1 MSTIKITAP
10 EYCPFC
16 GSPVVKQLKDG
27 AHLYC
32 SNKDC
37 KERLLQ
43 QLNYFVTKQCMN
55 IDGLSEK
62 TLRKLQSAGLV
73 KYWYDLYSLTFDQCV
88 NAGLG
93 NKTSLKIIDEL
104 AKSRTQVPAE
114 NVLMAL
120 GIPMIGKVAAQE
132 LLAEFGS
139 IKEIENAANSVQ
151 VDHSKIVSHGEGY
164 AIMSVIGDAAG
175 QSLIS
180 YFKENK
186 EELQYVYTYLTYT
199 SVSTETVSV
208 SNKLE
213 GMTILATGTLQN
225 FTRDGIKESV
235 IANGGKYAS
244 GVNGK
249 LSFMIVG
256 SAGGSSKIDKAN
268 KLGIKMISEEEY
280 LNLIK

>member
-1 MSTIKITAP
+1 MSTIKILAP
-10 EYCPFC
+10 TVCPYC
-16 GSPVVKQLKDG
+16 GSPVVKQIKDG

-32 SNKDC
+32 SNKNC

-43 QLNYFVTKQCMN
+43 QLNYFVSKQCMN

-62 TLRKLQSAGLV
+62 TLRKLQNVGLV
-73 KYWYDLYSLTFDQCV
+73 NYWYDLYSLTFDSCV

-93 NKTSLKIIDEL
+93 NKTAIKLIDEL
-104 AKSRTQVPAE
+104 QKSRISVPAE

-120 GIPMIGKVAAQE
+120 GIPMIGKVAAHD

-139 IKEIENAANSVQ
+139 IKEIENTVNSIQTDNSNKVN
-151 VDHSKIVSHGEGY
+151 KI
-164 AIMSVIGDAAG
+164 IKVIGEAAA
-175 QSLIS
+175 QNLIS

-186 EELQYVYTYLTYT
+186 EELQYIYTYLNYN
-199 SVSTETVSV
+199 SVVSETVSE

-213 GMTILATGTLQN
+213 GLTILATGTLKN

-244 GVNGK
+244 GVNCK

-256 SAGGSSKIDKAN
+256 AAAGSSKIDKAN

-280 LNLIK
+280 LNIIK

>member
-1 MSTIKITAP
+1 MSIIKISAP
-10 EYCPFC
+10 TVCPFC
-16 GSPVVKQLKDG
+16 GSPVVKQIKDG

-32 SNKDC
+32 SNKNC

-62 TLRKLQSAGLV
+62 TLRKLQDAGLV
-73 KYWYDLYSLTFDQCV
+73 NYWYDLYSLTFDSCV

-93 NKTSLKIIDEL
+93 NKTALKLIDEL
-104 AKSRTQVPAE
+104 QKSRTSVPAE

-120 GIPMIGKVAAQE
+120 GIPMIGKVAAHD

-139 IKEIENAANSVQ
+139 IKEIENAVNSIQADNSNKAN
-151 VDHSKIVSHGEGY
+151 KI
-164 AIMSVIGDAAG
+164 IKVIGEAAA

-186 EELQYVYTYLTYT
+186 EELQYVYTYLTYN
-199 SVSTETVSV
+199 SVASETVSA

-213 GMTILATGTLQN
+213 GLTILATGTLQN
-225 FTRDGIKESV
+225 FTRDGIKESI

-256 SAGGSSKIDKAN
+256 QAAGSSKIDKAN
-268 KLGIKMISEEEY
+268 KLGIKMISENEY

>member
-1 MSTIKITAP
+1 MCIIKISAP
-10 EYCPFC
+10 TVCPFC
-16 GSPVVKQLKDG
+16 GSPVVKQIKDG

-32 SNKDC
+32 SNKNC

-62 TLRKLQSAGLV
+62 TLRKLQDAGLV
-73 KYWYDLYSLTFDQCV
+73 NYWYDLYSLTFDSCV

-93 NKTSLKIIDEL
+93 NKTALKLIDEL
-104 AKSRTQVPAE
+104 HKSRTSVPVE

-120 GIPMIGKVAAQE
+120 GIPMIGKVAAHD

-139 IKEIENAANSVQ
+139 IKEIENTVNSIQTDNSNKVN
-151 VDHSKIVSHGEGY
+151 KI
-164 AIMSVIGDAAG
+164 IKVIGEAAA

-186 EELQYVYTYLTYT
+186 EELQYVYTYLTYNSVT
-199 SVSTETVSV
+199 SETVSA

-213 GMTILATGTLQN
+213 GLTILATGTLQN
-225 FTRDGIKESV
+225 FTRDGIKESI

-256 SAGGSSKIDKAN
+256 QAAGSSKIDKAN
-268 KLGIKMISEEEY
+268 KLGIKMISENEY

>member
-1 MSTIKITAP
+1 MSTIKILAP
-10 EYCPFC
+10 TVCPYC
-16 GSPVVKQLKDG
+16 GSPVVKQIKDG

-32 SNKDC
+32 SNKNC

-43 QLNYFVTKQCMN
+43 QLNYFVSKQCMN

-62 TLRKLQSAGLV
+62 TLRKLQDAGLV
-73 KYWYDLYSLTFDQCV
+73 NYWYDLYSLTFDSCV

-93 NKTSLKIIDEL
+93 NKTSLKLIDEL
-104 AKSRTQVPAE
+104 QKSRTSVPAE

-120 GIPMIGKVAAQE
+120 GIPMIGKVGAQE

-139 IKEIENAANSVQ
+139 IKEIEKAANSV
-151 VDHSKIVSHGEGY
+151 HTKTNEEGHT
-164 AIMSVIGDAAG
+164 IMNVIGDAAT
-175 QSLIS
+175 QSLIT

-186 EELQYVYTYLTYT
+186 EELKYVYTYLTYT
-199 SVSTETVSV
+199 SVVTETVSA

-213 GMTILATGTLQN
+213 GLTILASGTLKN
-225 FTRDGIKESV
+225 FTRDEIKESV

-256 SAGGSSKIDKAN
+256 TAAGSSKIDKAN

>member
-1 MSTIKITAP
+1 MSTIKILAP
-10 EYCPFC
+10 AACPYC

-32 SNKDC
+32 SNKNC

-62 TLRKLQSAGLV
+62 TLRKLQDAGLV
-73 KYWYDLYSLTFDQCV
+73 NHWYDLYSLTFDSCV

-93 NKTSLKIIDEL
+93 NKTALKLIDEL
-104 AKSRTQVPAE
+104 QKSRTSVPAE

-120 GIPMIGKVAAQE
+120 GIPMIGKVAAHD

-139 IKEIENAANSVQ
+139 IKEIENTVNYIQADNSNKVNQ
-151 VDHSKIVSHGEGY
+151 IIK
-164 AIMSVIGDAAG
+164 VIGEAAS

-186 EELQYVYTYLTYT
+186 EELQYVYKYLTYT
-199 SVSTETVSV
+199 SVASETVSA

-213 GMTILATGTLQN
+213 GLTILATGTLQN

-235 IANGGKYAS
+235 IENGGKYAS

-256 SAGGSSKIDKAN
+256 QAAGSSKIDKAN

>member
-1 MSTIKITAP
+1 MSTIKILAP
-10 EYCPFC
+10 TVCPYC
-16 GSPVVKQLKDG
+16 GSPVVKQIKDG
-27 AHLYC
+27 THLYC
-32 SNKDC
+32 SNKNC
-37 KERLLQ
+37 IERLLQ
-43 QLNYFVTKQCMN
+43 QLNYFVSKQCMN

-62 TLRKLQSAGLV
+62 TLRKLQNVGLV
-73 KYWYDLYSLTFDQCV
+73 NYWYDLYSLTFDSCV

-93 NKTSLKIIDEL
+93 NKTAIKLIDEL
-104 AKSRTQVPAE
+104 QKSRISVPAE

-120 GIPMIGKVAAQE
+120 GIPMIGKVAAHD

-139 IKEIENAANSVQ
+139 IKEIENTVNSIQTDNSNKVN
-151 VDHSKIVSHGEGY
+151 KI
-164 AIMSVIGDAAG
+164 IKVIGEAAA
-175 QSLIS
+175 QNLIS

-186 EELQYVYTYLTYT
+186 EELQYVYTYLTYN
-199 SVSTETVSV
+199 SVASETVSA

-213 GMTILATGTLQN
+213 GLTILATGTLQN
-225 FTRDGIKESV
+225 FTRDGIKESI

-256 SAGGSSKIDKAN
+256 QAAGSSKIDKAN
-268 KLGIKMISEEEY
+268 KLGIKMISENEY

>member
-1 MSTIKITAP
+1 MSTIKISAP
-10 EYCPFC
+10 TVCPFC

-32 SNKDC
+32 SNKNC

-62 TLRKLQSAGLV
+62 TLRKLQDAGLV
-73 KYWYDLYSLTFDQCV
+73 NYWYDLYSLTFDSCV

-93 NKTSLKIIDEL
+93 NKTALKLIDEL
-104 AKSRTQVPAE
+104 QKSRTSVPAE

-120 GIPMIGKVAAQE
+120 GIPMIGKVAAHD
-132 LLAEFGS
+132 LLTEFGS
-139 IKEIENAANSVQ
+139 IKEIENAVNSIQADNSNKVNQ
-151 VDHSKIVSHGEGY
+151 IIK
-164 AIMSVIGDAAG
+164 VIGEAAA

-186 EELQYVYTYLTYT
+186 EELQFVYTYLTYN
-199 SVSTETVSV
+199 SVASETVSA

-213 GMTILATGTLQN
+213 GLTILATGTLQN
-225 FTRDGIKESV
+225 FTRDGIKESI

-256 SAGGSSKIDKAN
+256 QAAGSSKIDKAN
-268 KLGIKMISEEEY
+268 KLGIKMISENEY

>member
-1 MSTIKITAP
+1 MSTIKISAPTA
-10 EYCPFC
+10 CPFC

-32 SNKDC
+32 SNKNC

-62 TLRKLQSAGLV
+62 TLRKLQDAGLV
-73 KYWYDLYSLTFDQCV
+73 NYWYDLYSLTFDSCV

-93 NKTSLKIIDEL
+93 NKTALKLIDEL
-104 AKSRTQVPAE
+104 QKSRTSVPAE

-120 GIPMIGKVAAQE
+120 GIPMIGKVAAHD
-132 LLAEFGS
+132 LLTEFGS
-139 IKEIENAANSVQ
+139 IKEIENAVNSIQADNSNKVNQ
-151 VDHSKIVSHGEGY
+151 IIK
-164 AIMSVIGDAAG
+164 VIGEAAA

-199 SVSTETVSV
+199 SVASETVSA

-213 GMTILATGTLQN
+213 GLTILATGTLQN

-256 SAGGSSKIDKAN
+256 QAAGSSKIDKAN

-280 LNLIK
+280 LKLIK

>member
-1 MSTIKITAP
+1 MSTIKISAP
-10 EYCPFC
+10 TVCPFC

-32 SNKDC
+32 SNKNC

-62 TLRKLQSAGLV
+62 TLRKLQDAGLV
-73 KYWYDLYSLTFDQCV
+73 NYWYDLYSLTFDSCV

-93 NKTSLKIIDEL
+93 NKTALKLIDEL
-104 AKSRTQVPAE
+104 QKSRTSVPAE

-120 GIPMIGKVAAQE
+120 GIPMIGKVAAHD

-139 IKEIENAANSVQ
+139 IKEIENTVNSIQTDNSNKVN
-151 VDHSKIVSHGEGY
+151 KI
-164 AIMSVIGDAAG
+164 IKVIGEAAA
-175 QSLIS
+175 QNLIS

-186 EELQYVYTYLTYT
+186 EELQYIYTYLNYN
-199 SVSTETVSV
+199 SVVSETVSE

-213 GMTILATGTLQN
+213 GLTILATGTLKN

-256 SAGGSSKIDKAN
+256 QAAGSSKIDKAN
-268 KLGIKMISEEEY
+268 KLGIKMISENEY

>member
-1 MSTIKITAP
+1 MNTIKITAP

-16 GSPVVKQLKDG
+16 GSPVVKQIKDG

-73 KYWYDLYSLTFDQCV
+73 NYWYDLYSLTFDQCV

-93 NKTSLKIIDEL
+93 NKTSLKIVDEL

-139 IKEIENAANSVQ
+139 IKEIENVANSTQ
-151 VDHSKIVSHGEGY
+151 VVNGEGHS
-164 AIMSVIGDAAG
+164 IMKVIGDAAA

-199 SVSTETVSV
+199 SSVSETVSA

-256 SAGGSSKIDKAN
+256 AAAGSSKIDKAN

>member
-1 MSTIKITAP
+1 MSTIKISAP
-10 EYCPFC
+10 TVCPFC

-32 SNKDC
+32 SNKNC

-62 TLRKLQSAGLV
+62 TLRKLQDAGLV
-73 KYWYDLYSLTFDQCV
+73 NYWYDLYSLTFDSCV

-93 NKTSLKIIDEL
+93 NKTALKLIDEL
-104 AKSRTQVPAE
+104 QKSRTSVPAE

-120 GIPMIGKVAAQE
+120 GIPMIGKVAAHD
-132 LLAEFGS
+132 LLTEFGS
-139 IKEIENAANSVQ
+139 IKEIENAVNSIQADNSNKVNQ
-151 VDHSKIVSHGEGY
+151 IIK
-164 AIMSVIGDAAG
+164 VIGEAAA

-186 EELQYVYTYLTYT
+186 EELQFVYTYLTYN
-199 SVSTETVSV
+199 SVASETVSA

-213 GMTILATGTLQN
+213 GLTIIATGTLQN
-225 FTRDGIKESV
+225 FTRDGIKESI

-256 SAGGSSKIDKAN
+256 QAAGSSKIDKAN
-268 KLGIKMISEEEY
+268 KLGIKMISENEY

>member
-1 MSTIKITAP
+1 MSTIKILAP
-10 EYCPFC
+10 TVCPYC
-16 GSPVVKQLKDG
+16 GSPVVKQIKDG

-32 SNKDC
+32 SNKNC

-43 QLNYFVTKQCMN
+43 QLNYFVSKQCMN

-62 TLRKLQSAGLV
+62 TLRKLQNVGLV
-73 KYWYDLYSLTFDQCV
+73 NYWYDLYSLTFDSCV

-93 NKTSLKIIDEL
+93 NKTAIKLIDEL
-104 AKSRTQVPAE
+104 QKSRISVPVE

-120 GIPMIGKVAAQE
+120 GIPMIGKVAAHD

-139 IKEIENAANSVQ
+139 IKEIENTVNSIQTDNSNKVN
-151 VDHSKIVSHGEGY
+151 KI
-164 AIMSVIGDAAG
+164 IKVIGEAAA
-175 QSLIS
+175 QNLIS

-186 EELQYVYTYLTYT
+186 EELQYVYTYLTYN
-199 SVSTETVSV
+199 SVASETVSA

-213 GMTILATGTLQN
+213 GLTILATGTLQN
-225 FTRDGIKESV
+225 FTRDGIKESI

-256 SAGGSSKIDKAN
+256 QAAGSSKIDKAN
-268 KLGIKMISEEEY
+268 KLGIKMISENEY

>member
-1 MSTIKITAP
+1 MSTIKISAP
-10 EYCPFC
+10 TVCPFC

-32 SNKDC
+32 SNKNC

-62 TLRKLQSAGLV
+62 TLRKLQDAGLV
-73 KYWYDLYSLTFDQCV
+73 NYWYDLYSLTFDSCV

-93 NKTSLKIIDEL
+93 NKTSLKLIDEL

-164 AIMSVIGDAAG
+164 AIMKVIGDAAA

-180 YFKENK
+180 YFKDNK
-186 EELQYVYTYLTYT
+186 EELQHVYAYLTYT
-199 SVSTETVSV
+199 SVVNETVSA

-256 SAGGSSKIDKAN
+256 AAAGSSKIDKAN

>member
-1 MSTIKITAP
+1 MSTIKISAP
-10 EYCPFC
+10 TVCPFC

-32 SNKDC
+32 SNKNC

-62 TLRKLQSAGLV
+62 TLRKLQDAGLV
-73 KYWYDLYSLTFDQCV
+73 NYWYDLYSLTFDSCV

-93 NKTSLKIIDEL
+93 NKTALKLIDEL
-104 AKSRTQVPAE
+104 QKSRTSVPAE

-120 GIPMIGKVAAQE
+120 GIPMIGKVAAHD
-132 LLAEFGS
+132 LLTEFGS
-139 IKEIENAANSVQ
+139 IKEIENAVNSIQTDNSNKVNQ
-151 VDHSKIVSHGEGY
+151 IIK
-164 AIMSVIGDAAG
+164 VIGEAAA

-186 EELQYVYTYLTYT
+186 EELQYVYTYLTYN
-199 SVSTETVSV
+199 SVASETVSA

-213 GMTILATGTLQN
+213 GLTILATGTLQN
-225 FTRDGIKESV
+225 FTRDGIKESI

-256 SAGGSSKIDKAN
+256 QAAGSSKIDKAN
-268 KLGIKMISEEEY
+268 KLGIKMISENEY

>member
-1 MSTIKITAP
+1 MSTIKISAP
-10 EYCPFC
+10 TVCPFC

-32 SNKDC
+32 SNKNC

-62 TLRKLQSAGLV
+62 TLRKLQDAGLV
-73 KYWYDLYSLTFDQCV
+73 NYWYDLYSLTFDSCV

-93 NKTSLKIIDEL
+93 NKTALKLIDEL
-104 AKSRTQVPAE
+104 QKSRTSVPAE

-120 GIPMIGKVAAQE
+120 GIPMIGKVAAHD

-139 IKEIENAANSVQ
+139 IKEIENTVNYVQADNSNKVNQ
-151 VDHSKIVSHGEGY
+151 IIK
-164 AIMSVIGDAAG
+164 VIGEAAA

-186 EELQYVYTYLTYT
+186 EELQFVYTYLTYN
-199 SVSTETVSV
+199 SVASETVSA

-213 GMTILATGTLQN
+213 GLTILATGTLQN
-225 FTRDGIKESV
+225 FTRDGIKESI

-256 SAGGSSKIDKAN
+256 QAAGSSKIDKAN
-268 KLGIKMISEEEY
+268 KLGIKMISENEY

>member
-1 MSTIKITAP
+1 
-10 EYCPFC
+10 
-16 GSPVVKQLKDG
+16 
-27 AHLYC
+27 
-32 SNKDC
+32 
-37 KERLLQ
+37 
-43 QLNYFVTKQCMN
+43 MN

-62 TLRKLQSAGLV
+62 TLRKLQDAGLV
-73 KYWYDLYSLTFDQCV
+73 NYWYDLYSLTFDSCV

-93 NKTSLKIIDEL
+93 NKTALKLIDEL
-104 AKSRTQVPAE
+104 QKSRTSVPAE

-120 GIPMIGKVAAQE
+120 GIPMIGKVAAHD
-132 LLAEFGS
+132 LLTEFGS
-139 IKEIENAANSVQ
+139 IKEIENAVNSIQADNSNKVNQ
-151 VDHSKIVSHGEGY
+151 IIK
-164 AIMSVIGDAAG
+164 VIGEAAA

-186 EELQYVYTYLTYT
+186 EELQFVYTYLTYN
-199 SVSTETVSV
+199 SVASETVSA

-213 GMTILATGTLQN
+213 GLTILATGTLQN
-225 FTRDGIKESV
+225 FTRDGIKESI

-256 SAGGSSKIDKAN
+256 QAAGSSKIDKAN
-268 KLGIKMISEEEY
+268 KLGIKMISENEY

>member
-16 GSPVVKQLKDG
+16 GSPVIKQIKDG

-73 KYWYDLYSLTFDQCV
+73 NYWYDLYSLTFDQCV

-139 IKEIENAANSVQ
+139 IKEIENTAISVQ
-151 VDHSKIVSHGEGY
+151 SVSNGEEQS
-164 AIMSVIGDAAG
+164 IMKVIGDAAA
-175 QSLIS
+175 QSLIT

-199 SVSTETVSV
+199 STVSETVSA

-213 GMTILATGTLQN
+213 GLTILATGTLQN

-256 SAGGSSKIDKAN
+256 TAAGSSKIDKAN

>member
-1 MSTIKITAP
+1 MSTIKISAPTA
-10 EYCPFC
+10 CPFC

-32 SNKDC
+32 SNKNC

-62 TLRKLQSAGLV
+62 TLRKLQDAGLV
-73 KYWYDLYSLTFDQCV
+73 NYWYDLYSLTFDSCV

-93 NKTSLKIIDEL
+93 NKTAIKLIDEL
-104 AKSRTQVPAE
+104 QKSRISVPAE

-120 GIPMIGKVAAQE
+120 GIPLIGKVAAHD

-139 IKEIENAANSVQ
+139 IKEIENTVNSIQTDNSNKVN
-151 VDHSKIVSHGEGY
+151 KI
-164 AIMSVIGDAAG
+164 IKVIGEAAA
-175 QSLIS
+175 QNLIS

-186 EELQYVYTYLTYT
+186 EELQYVYKCLTYT
-199 SVSTETVSV
+199 SVASETVSA

-213 GMTILATGTLQN
+213 GLTILATGTLQN

-256 SAGGSSKIDKAN
+256 QAAGSSKIDKAN

>member
-1 MSTIKITAP
+1 MSTIKILAPTA
-10 EYCPFC
+10 CPYC
-16 GSPVVKQLKDG
+16 GSPVVKQIKDG

-32 SNKDC
+32 SNKNC

-43 QLNYFVTKQCMN
+43 QLNYFVSKQCMN

-62 TLRKLQSAGLV
+62 TLRKLQNVGLV
-73 KYWYDLYSLTFDQCV
+73 NYWYDLYSLTFDSCV

-93 NKTSLKIIDEL
+93 NKTAIKLIDEL
-104 AKSRTQVPAE
+104 QKSRTSVPAE
-114 NVLMAL
+114 SVLMAL
-120 GIPMIGKVAAQE
+120 GIPMIGKVGAHD

-139 IKEIENAANSVQ
+139 IKEIENTVNSIQTDNSNKVN
-151 VDHSKIVSHGEGY
+151 KI
-164 AIMSVIGDAAG
+164 IKVIGEAAA
-175 QSLIS
+175 QNLIS

-186 EELQYVYTYLTYT
+186 EELQYIYTYLNYN
-199 SVSTETVSV
+199 SVVSETVSE

-213 GMTILATGTLQN
+213 GLTILATGTLKN

-256 SAGGSSKIDKAN
+256 AAAGSSKIDKAN

-280 LNLIK
+280 LNIIK

>member
-1 MSTIKITAP
+1 MGTIKISAP
-10 EYCPFC
+10 TVCPFC

-32 SNKDC
+32 SNKNC

-62 TLRKLQSAGLV
+62 TLRKLQDAGLV
-73 KYWYDLYSLTFDQCV
+73 NYWYDLYSLTFDSCV

-93 NKTSLKIIDEL
+93 NKTALKLIDEL
-104 AKSRTQVPAE
+104 QKSKTSVPAE

-120 GIPMIGKVAAQE
+120 GIPMIGKVAAHD
-132 LLAEFGS
+132 LLTEFGS
-139 IKEIENAANSVQ
+139 IKEIENVVNSIQADNSNKVNQ
-151 VDHSKIVSHGEGY
+151 IIK
-164 AIMSVIGDAAG
+164 VIGEAAA

-186 EELQYVYTYLTYT
+186 EELQFVYTYLTYNYVA
-199 SVSTETVSV
+199 SETVSA

-213 GMTILATGTLQN
+213 GLTILATGTLQN
-225 FTRDGIKESV
+225 FTRDGIKESI

-256 SAGGSSKIDKAN
+256 QAAGSSKIDKAN
-268 KLGIKMISEEEY
+268 KLGIKMISENEY

>member
-1 MSTIKITAP
+1 MSTIKILAP
-10 EYCPFC
+10 TVCPYC
-16 GSPVVKQLKDG
+16 GSPVVKQIKDG

-32 SNKDC
+32 SNKNC

-43 QLNYFVTKQCMN
+43 QLNYFVSKQCMN

-62 TLRKLQSAGLV
+62 TLRKLQNVGLV
-73 KYWYDLYSLTFDQCV
+73 NYWYDLYSLTFDSCV

-93 NKTSLKIIDEL
+93 NKTAIKLIDEL
-104 AKSRTQVPAE
+104 QKSRISVPAE

-120 GIPMIGKVAAQE
+120 GIPLIGKVAAHD
-132 LLAEFGS
+132 LLADFRS
-139 IKEIENAANSVQ
+139 IKEIENIVNSIQTDNSNKVN
-151 VDHSKIVSHGEGY
+151 KI
-164 AIMSVIGDAAG
+164 IKVIGEAAA
-175 QSLIS
+175 QNLIS

-186 EELQYVYTYLTYT
+186 EELQYIYTYLNYN
-199 SVSTETVSV
+199 SVVSETVSE

-213 GMTILATGTLQN
+213 GLTILATGTLKN

-256 SAGGSSKIDKAN
+256 AAAGSSKIDKAN

-280 LNLIK
+280 LNIIK

>member
-1 MSTIKITAP
+1 MSTIKILAP
-10 EYCPFC
+10 TVCPYC
-16 GSPVVKQLKDG
+16 GSPVVKQIKDG

-32 SNKDC
+32 SNKNC

-43 QLNYFVTKQCMN
+43 QLNYFVSKQCMN

-62 TLRKLQSAGLV
+62 TLRKLQNVGLV
-73 KYWYDLYSLTFDQCV
+73 NYWYDLYSLTFDSCV

-93 NKTSLKIIDEL
+93 NKTAIKLIDEL
-104 AKSRTQVPAE
+104 QKSRTSVPAE
-114 NVLMAL
+114 SVLMAL
-120 GIPMIGKVAAQE
+120 GIPMIGKVGAHD

-139 IKEIENAANSVQ
+139 IKEIENIVNSIQTDNSNKVN
-151 VDHSKIVSHGEGY
+151 KI
-164 AIMSVIGDAAG
+164 IKVIGEAAA
-175 QSLIS
+175 QNLIS

-186 EELQYVYTYLTYT
+186 EELQYIYTYLNYN
-199 SVSTETVSV
+199 SVVSETVSE

-213 GMTILATGTLQN
+213 GLTILATGTLKN

-256 SAGGSSKIDKAN
+256 AAAGSSKIDKAN

-280 LNLIK
+280 LNIIK

>member
-1 MSTIKITAP
+1 MSTIKISAP
-10 EYCPFC
+10 TVCPFC

-32 SNKDC
+32 SNKNC

-62 TLRKLQSAGLV
+62 TLRKLQDTGLV
-73 KYWYDLYSLTFDQCV
+73 NYWYDLYSLTFDSCV

-93 NKTSLKIIDEL
+93 NKTALKLIDEL
-104 AKSRTQVPAE
+104 QKSRTSVPAE

-120 GIPMIGKVAAQE
+120 GIPMIGKVAAHD

-139 IKEIENAANSVQ
+139 IKEIENAVNSIQADNSNKVNQ
-151 VDHSKIVSHGEGY
+151 IIK
-164 AIMSVIGDAAG
+164 VIGEAAA

-186 EELQYVYTYLTYT
+186 EELQFVYTYLTYN
-199 SVSTETVSV
+199 SVASETVSA

-213 GMTILATGTLQN
+213 GLTILATGTLQN
-225 FTRDGIKESV
+225 FTRDGIKESI

-256 SAGGSSKIDKAN
+256 QAAGSSKIDKAN
-268 KLGIKMISEEEY
+268 KLGIKMISENEY

>member
-1 MSTIKITAP
+1 MSTIKISAP
-10 EYCPFC
+10 TVCPFC

-32 SNKDC
+32 SNKNC

-62 TLRKLQSAGLV
+62 TLRKLQDAGLV
-73 KYWYDLYSLTFDQCV
+73 KYWYDLYSLTFDSCV

-93 NKTSLKIIDEL
+93 NKTALKLIDEL
-104 AKSRTQVPAE
+104 QKSRTSVPAE

-120 GIPMIGKVAAQE
+120 GIPMIGKVGAQE

-139 IKEIENAANSVQ
+139 IKEIERVANSIQ
-151 VDHSKIVSHGEGY
+151 PGEEY
-164 AIMSVIGDAAG
+164 AIMKVIGEAAA
-175 QSLIS
+175 QSIIS

-199 SVSTETVSV
+199 SVVSETVSA

-256 SAGGSSKIDKAN
+256 QAAGSSKIDKAN

>member
-1 MSTIKITAP
+1 MSTIKISAP
-10 EYCPFC
+10 TVCPFC

-32 SNKDC
+32 SNKNC

-62 TLRKLQSAGLV
+62 TLRKLQDAGLV
-73 KYWYDLYSLTFDQCV
+73 NYWYDLYSLTFDSCV

-93 NKTSLKIIDEL
+93 NKTALKLIDEL
-104 AKSRTQVPAE
+104 QKSRTSVSAE

-120 GIPMIGKVAAQE
+120 GIPMIGKVAAHD
-132 LLAEFGS
+132 LLTEFGS
-139 IKEIENAANSVQ
+139 IKEIENAVNSIQADNSNKVNQ
-151 VDHSKIVSHGEGY
+151 IIK
-164 AIMSVIGDAAG
+164 VIGEAAT

-186 EELQYVYTYLTYT
+186 EELQFVYTYLTYN
-199 SVSTETVSV
+199 SVASETVSA

-213 GMTILATGTLQN
+213 GLTILATGTLQN
-225 FTRDGIKESV
+225 FTRDGIKESI

-256 SAGGSSKIDKAN
+256 QAAGSSKIDKAN
-268 KLGIKMISEEEY
+268 KLGIKMISENEY

>member
-16 GSPVVKQLKDG
+16 GSPVIKQIKDG

-73 KYWYDLYSLTFDQCV
+73 NYWYDLYSLTFDQCV

-139 IKEIENAANSVQ
+139 IKEIENAAISVQ
-151 VDHSKIVSHGEGY
+151 SVSNGEGQT
-164 AIMSVIGDAAG
+164 IMKVIGDAAA
-175 QSLIS
+175 QSLIT

-199 SVSTETVSV
+199 SAVSETVSA

-213 GMTILATGTLQN
+213 GMTILATGTLHN

-256 SAGGSSKIDKAN
+256 TAAGSSKIDKAN

>member
-1 MSTIKITAP
+1 MSTIKILAP
-10 EYCPFC
+10 TVCPYC
-16 GSPVVKQLKDG
+16 GSPVVKQIKDG

-32 SNKDC
+32 SNKNC

-43 QLNYFVTKQCMN
+43 QLNYFVSKQCMN

-62 TLRKLQSAGLV
+62 TLRKLQDAGLV
-73 KYWYDLYSLTFDQCV
+73 NYWYDLYSLTFDSCV

-93 NKTSLKIIDEL
+93 NKTSLKLIDEL
-104 AKSRTQVPAE
+104 QKSRTSVPAE

-120 GIPMIGKVAAQE
+120 GIPMIGKVGAHD

-139 IKEIENAANSVQ
+139 IKEIENTVNSIQTDNSNKVN
-151 VDHSKIVSHGEGY
+151 KI
-164 AIMSVIGDAAG
+164 IKVIGEAAA
-175 QSLIS
+175 QNLIS

-186 EELQYVYTYLTYT
+186 EELQYIYTYLNYN
-199 SVSTETVSV
+199 SVVSETVSE

-213 GMTILATGTLQN
+213 GLTILATGTLKN

-256 SAGGSSKIDKAN
+256 AAAGSSKIDKAN

-280 LNLIK
+280 LNIIK

>member
-73 KYWYDLYSLTFDQCV
+73 NYWYDLYSLTFDQCV

-93 NKTSLKIIDEL
+93 DKTSLKLIDEL

-139 IKEIENAANSVQ
+139 IKEIENAADLRKGQ
-151 VDHSKIVSHGEGY
+151 
-164 AIMSVIGDAAG
+164 IGD
-175 QSLIS
+175 I
-180 YFKENK
+180 KV
-186 EELQYVYTYLTYT
+186 LQ
-199 SVSTETVSV
+199 VSRARS
-208 SNKLE
+208 
-213 GMTILATGTLQN
+213 TLKN
-225 FTRDGIKESV
+225 ADGIINE
-235 IANGGKYAS
+235 IRI
-244 GVNGK
+244 
-249 LSFMIVG
+249 L
-256 SAGGSSKIDKAN
+256 
-268 KLGIKMISEEEY
+268 
-280 LNLIK
+280 LNLN

>member
-1 MSTIKITAP
+1 MSTIKISAP
-10 EYCPFC
+10 TVCPFC
-16 GSPVVKQLKDG
+16 GSPIVKQIKDG

-32 SNKDC
+32 SNKNC

-62 TLRKLQSAGLV
+62 TLRKLQDAGLV
-73 KYWYDLYSLTFDQCV
+73 NYWYDLYSLTFDSCV

-93 NKTSLKIIDEL
+93 NKTALKLIDEL
-104 AKSRTQVPAE
+104 QKSRTSVPAE

-132 LLAEFGS
+132 LLSEFGS
-139 IKEIENAANSVQ
+139 IKEIENAVNNVQ
-151 VDHSKIVSHGEGY
+151 VDNSKVISNRES
-164 AIMSVIGDAAG
+164 IIKIIGDAAA

-199 SVSTETVSV
+199 SAASEKVSA

-213 GMTILATGTLQN
+213 GLTILATGTFQN
-225 FTRDGIKESV
+225 FTRDEIKESV

-256 SAGGSSKIDKAN
+256 QAAGSSKIDKAN

>member
-1 MSTIKITAP
+1 MSTIKILAP
-10 EYCPFC
+10 TVCPYC
-16 GSPVVKQLKDG
+16 GSPVVKQIKDG

-32 SNKDC
+32 SNKNC

-43 QLNYFVTKQCMN
+43 QLNYFVSKQCMN

-62 TLRKLQSAGLV
+62 TLRKLQNVGLV
-73 KYWYDLYSLTFDQCV
+73 NYWYDLYSLTFDSCV

-93 NKTSLKIIDEL
+93 NKTAIKLIDEL
-104 AKSRTQVPAE
+104 QKSRISVPAE

-120 GIPMIGKVAAQE
+120 GIPLIGKVAAHD
-132 LLAEFGS
+132 LFAEFGS
-139 IKEIENAANSVQ
+139 IKEIENIVNSIQTDNSNKVN
-151 VDHSKIVSHGEGY
+151 KI
-164 AIMSVIGDAAG
+164 IKVIGEAAA
-175 QSLIS
+175 QNLIS

-186 EELQYVYTYLTYT
+186 EELQHIYTYLNYN
-199 SVSTETVSV
+199 SVVSETVSE

-213 GMTILATGTLQN
+213 GLTILATGTLKN

-256 SAGGSSKIDKAN
+256 AAPGSSKIDKAN

-280 LNLIK
+280 LNIIK

>member
-1 MSTIKITAP
+1 MSTIKILPPTA
-10 EYCPFC
+10 CPYC

-32 SNKDC
+32 SNKNC

-62 TLRKLQSAGLV
+62 TLRKLQNAGLV
-73 KYWYDLYSLTFDQCV
+73 NHWYDLYSLIFDSCV

-93 NKTSLKIIDEL
+93 NKTALKLIDEL
-104 AKSRTQVPAE
+104 QKSRTSVPAE
-114 NVLMAL
+114 NVLIAL
-120 GIPMIGKVAAQE
+120 GIPMIGKVAAHD

-139 IKEIENAANSVQ
+139 IKEIENTVNYIQADNSNKVNQ
-151 VDHSKIVSHGEGY
+151 IIK
-164 AIMSVIGDAAG
+164 VIGEAAA

-199 SVSTETVSV
+199 SVASETVSA

-213 GMTILATGTLQN
+213 GLTILATGTLQN

-256 SAGGSSKIDKAN
+256 QAAGSSKIDKAN

-280 LNLIK
+280 LNLIN

>member
-1 MSTIKITAP
+1 MNTIKITAP

-16 GSPVVKQLKDG
+16 GSPVVKQIKDG

-73 KYWYDLYSLTFDQCV
+73 NYWYDLYSLTFDQCV

-104 AKSRTQVPAE
+104 ANSRTQVPAE

-139 IKEIENAANSVQ
+139 IKDIENVANSTHV
-151 VDHSKIVSHGEGY
+151 VNGEGHF
-164 AIMSVIGDAAG
+164 IMKVIGDAAA

-199 SVSTETVSV
+199 SSVSETVSA

-225 FTRDGIKESV
+225 FTRDGIKES
-235 IANGGKYAS
+235 IISNGGKYAS

-256 SAGGSSKIDKAN
+256 AAAGSSKIDKAN

>member
-1 MSTIKITAP
+1 MSTIKILAP
-10 EYCPFC
+10 TVCPYC
-16 GSPVVKQLKDG
+16 GSPVVKQIKDG

-32 SNKDC
+32 SNKNC

-43 QLNYFVTKQCMN
+43 QLNYFVSKQCMN

-62 TLRKLQSAGLV
+62 TLRKLQNVGLV
-73 KYWYDLYSLTFDQCV
+73 NYWYDLYSLTFDSCV

-93 NKTSLKIIDEL
+93 NKTAIKLIYEL
-104 AKSRTQVPAE
+104 QKSRTSVPAE
-114 NVLMAL
+114 SVLMAL
-120 GIPMIGKVAAQE
+120 GIPMIGKVGAHD

-139 IKEIENAANSVQ
+139 IKEIENTVNSIQTDNSNKVN
-151 VDHSKIVSHGEGY
+151 KI
-164 AIMSVIGDAAG
+164 IKVIGEAAA
-175 QSLIS
+175 QNLIS

-186 EELQYVYTYLTYT
+186 EELQYIYTYLNYN
-199 SVSTETVSV
+199 SVVSETVSE

-213 GMTILATGTLQN
+213 GLTILATGTLKN

-256 SAGGSSKIDKAN
+256 AAAGSSKIDKAN

-280 LNLIK
+280 LNIIK

>member
-1 MSTIKITAP
+1 MSTIKILAP
-10 EYCPFC
+10 TVCPYC
-16 GSPVVKQLKDG
+16 GSPVVKQIKDG

-32 SNKDC
+32 SNKNC

-43 QLNYFVTKQCMN
+43 QLNYFVSKQCMN

-62 TLRKLQSAGLV
+62 TLRKLQNVGLV
-73 KYWYDLYSLTFDQCV
+73 NYWYDLYSLTFDSCV

-93 NKTSLKIIDEL
+93 NKTAIKLIDEL
-104 AKSRTQVPAE
+104 QKSRISVPAE

-120 GIPMIGKVAAQE
+120 GIPLIGKVAAHD

-139 IKEIENAANSVQ
+139 IKEIENIVNSIQTDNSNKVN
-151 VDHSKIVSHGEGY
+151 KI
-164 AIMSVIGDAAG
+164 IKVIGEAAA
-175 QSLIS
+175 QNLIS

-186 EELQYVYTYLTYT
+186 EELQYIYTYLNYN
-199 SVSTETVSV
+199 SVVSETVSE

-213 GMTILATGTLQN
+213 GLTILATGTLKN

-256 SAGGSSKIDKAN
+256 AAAGSSKIDKAN

-280 LNLIK
+280 LNIIK

>member
-1 MSTIKITAP
+1 MSTIKISAP
-10 EYCPFC
+10 TVCPFC

-32 SNKDC
+32 SNKNC

-62 TLRKLQSAGLV
+62 TLRKLQDVGLV
-73 KYWYDLYSLTFDQCV
+73 NYWYDLYSLTFDSCV

-93 NKTSLKIIDEL
+93 NKTTLKLIDEL
-104 AKSRTQVPAE
+104 EKSRTSVPAE

-120 GIPMIGKVAAQE
+120 GIPMIGKVAAHD

-139 IKEIENAANSVQ
+139 IKEIENTVNSIH
-151 VDHSKIVSHGEGY
+151 VDNSNKVNQI
-164 AIMSVIGDAAG
+164 IKVIGEAAA

-186 EELQYVYTYLTYT
+186 EELQYVYTYLTYN
-199 SVSTETVSV
+199 SVASETVSA

-213 GMTILATGTLQN
+213 GLTILATGTLQN
-225 FTRDGIKESV
+225 FTRDGIKESI

-256 SAGGSSKIDKAN
+256 QSAGSSKIDKAN
-268 KLGIKMISEEEY
+268 KLGIKMISENEY